1 MCGIVGSISNKNIS
15 EEYIRSSLLSMN
27 HRGPDSNGFKKFNKT
42 KLGYVFLGHTR
53 LSIIDLSKNGSQPMN
68 DSDSK
73 ISITYNGE
81 IYNFDEIKKELY
93 NKGYSF
99 NSNTDTEVIIYAYK
113 EWGIK
118 CVDKFIG
125 MFAFAIYDEIKEKL
139 FIVRDRLGI
148 KPLYYFSKN
157 NEFAFASEL
166 KALTELPNFEKNI
179 SIKGLSL
186 FTQYQYI
193 PAPFSIYDHTF
204 KLRPGHYIEVSKKGI
219 IDKKY
224 WDAKNYFNDILDFQS
239 EKEILNELEQ
249 LIVSSVKY
257 RMVSDVPIG
266 SFLSGGIDSSLVS
279 AIMQNLSSKPIE
291 TFSLGFNVRG
301 YNEAKFA
308 KKIANHLGTSHNELY
323 VNPSQAL
330 DIIPNLSKFYDEPF
344 ADSSAIPTMIVSSLA
359 RKKVTVVLSGDGGD
373 ELFGGYLRY
382 KFLSKLLSIPKPL
395 KKILSYTLK
404 RVGKDNFRY
413 QKAGSVLSWNTIEDA
428 YASLSNAWYSDDL
441 NKLINFEIFNN
452 QSQSKYYNNGKSI
465 QEQLMFADI
474 NLYMVDDILT
484 KVDRASMSTSLESRV
499 PLLDHRIVEFA
510 LKLPLHYKIKD
521 GKSKYIL
528 RKVLEKYVPNN
539 LYDRPK
545 SGFGIP
551 VKEWLKND
559 LNNWM
564 RDTLSKE
571 ELSKHHYFDIKI
583 IQKMID
589 DHSKSKY
596 DYHLQLWTI
605 LMFQDWYK
613 KYM

>member
-1 MCGIVGSISNKNIS
+1 MCGIVGSISSKNIS
-15 EEYIRSSLLSMN
+15 EEHIRNSLSSIN
-27 HRGPDSNGFKKFNKT
+27 HRGPDSNGFKKFNNT
-42 KLGYVFLGHTR
+42 KLGHVFLGHTR

-125 MFAFAIYDEIKEKL
+125 MFAFAIYDELKEKL

-148 KPLYYFSKN
+148 KPLYYFSNN

-239 EKEILNELEQ
+239 EEEILNELEQ

-279 AIMQNLSSKPIE
+279 AIMQKLSSKPIE

-308 KKIANHLGTSHNELY
+308 KK
-323 VNPSQAL
+323 
-330 DIIPNLSKFYDEPF
+330 
-344 ADSSAIPTMIVSSLA
+344 
-359 RKKVTVVLSGDGGD
+359 
-373 ELFGGYLRY
+373 
-382 KFLSKLLSIPKPL
+382 
-395 KKILSYTLK
+395 
-404 RVGKDNFRY
+404 
-413 QKAGSVLSWNTIEDA
+413 
-428 YASLSNAWYSDDL
+428 
-441 NKLINFEIFNN
+441 
-452 QSQSKYYNNGKSI
+452 
-465 QEQLMFADI
+465 
-474 NLYMVDDILT
+474 
-484 KVDRASMSTSLESRV
+484 
-499 PLLDHRIVEFA
+499 
-510 LKLPLHYKIKD
+510 
-521 GKSKYIL
+521 
-528 RKVLEKYVPNN
+528 
-539 LYDRPK
+539 
-545 SGFGIP
+545 
-551 VKEWLKND
+551 
-559 LNNWM
+559 
-564 RDTLSKE
+564 
-571 ELSKHHYFDIKI
+571 
-583 IQKMID
+583 
-589 DHSKSKY
+589 
-596 DYHLQLWTI
+596 
-605 LMFQDWYK
+605 
-613 KYM
+613 

>member
-15 EEYIRSSLLSMN
+15 EEYIRSSLLSIN

-93 NKGYSF
+93 KKGYSF

-605 LMFQDWYK
+605 LMFQDWYN

>member
-1 MCGIVGSISNKNIS
+1 MCGIVGSISSKNIS
-15 EEYIRSSLLSMN
+15 EEHIRNSLSSIN
-27 HRGPDSNGFKKFNKT
+27 HRGPDSNGFKKFNNT
-42 KLGYVFLGHTR
+42 KLGHVFLGHTR

-125 MFAFAIYDEIKEKL
+125 MFAFAIYDELKEKL

-148 KPLYYFSKN
+148 KPLYYFSNN

-239 EKEILNELEQ
+239 EEEILNELEQ

-279 AIMQNLSSKPIE
+279 AIMQKLSSKPIE

-441 NKLINFEIFNN
+441 NKIINFEIFRD
-452 QSQSKYYNNGKSI
+452 QSQSMYYNNGKSI

-499 PLLDHRIVEFA
+499 
-510 LKLPLHYKIKD
+510 
-521 GKSKYIL
+521 
-528 RKVLEKYVPNN
+528 
-539 LYDRPK
+539 LY
-545 SGFGIP
+545 
-551 VKEWLKND
+551 
-559 LNNWM
+559 
-564 RDTLSKE
+564 
-571 ELSKHHYFDIKI
+571 
-583 IQKMID
+583 
-589 DHSKSKY
+589 
-596 DYHLQLWTI
+596 
-605 LMFQDWYK
+605 
-613 KYM
+613 

>member
-15 EEYIRSSLLSMN
+15 EEHIRNSLSSIN

-125 MFAFAIYDEIKEKL
+125 MFAFAIYDELKEKL

-148 KPLYYFSKN
+148 KPLYYFSNN

-441 NKLINFEIFNN
+441 NKLINFEIFRD
-452 QSQSKYYNNGKSI
+452 QSQSMYYNNGKSI

-510 LKLPLHYKIKD
+510 LKLPLQYKIKD

-571 ELSKHHYFDIKI
+571 ELSKHHYFDINI

>member
-1 MCGIVGSISNKNIS
+1 MN
-15 EEYIRSSLLSMN
+15 LLLL
-27 HRGPDSNGFKKFNKT
+27 P
-42 KLGYVFLGHTR
+42 
-53 LSIIDLSKNGSQPMN
+53 
-68 DSDSK
+68 
-73 ISITYNGE
+73 
-81 IYNFDEIKKELY
+81 
-93 NKGYSF
+93 
-99 NSNTDTEVIIYAYK
+99 
-113 EWGIK
+113 
-118 CVDKFIG
+118 
-125 MFAFAIYDEIKEKL
+125 
-139 FIVRDRLGI
+139 
-148 KPLYYFSKN
+148 
-157 NEFAFASEL
+157 EL

-204 KLRPGHYIEVSKKGI
+204 KLRPGHYIEVSKKELLI
-219 IDKKY
+219 KKY

-239 EKEILNELEQ
+239 EEEILNELEQ

-279 AIMQNLSSKPIE
+279 AIMQKLSSKPIE

-404 RVGKDNFRY
+404 GVGKDNFRY

-441 NKLINFEIFNN
+441 NKIINFEIFRD
-452 QSQSKYYNNGKSI
+452 QSQSMYYNNGKSI

-510 LKLPLHYKIKD
+510 LKLPLQYKIKD
-521 GKSKYIL
+521 GKSKYI
-528 RKVLEKYVPNN
+528 
-539 LYDRPK
+539 
-545 SGFGIP
+545 
-551 VKEWLKND
+551 
-559 LNNWM
+559 
-564 RDTLSKE
+564 
-571 ELSKHHYFDIKI
+571 
-583 IQKMID
+583 
-589 DHSKSKY
+589 
-596 DYHLQLWTI
+596 
-605 LMFQDWYK
+605 
-613 KYM
+613 

>member
-1 MCGIVGSISNKNIS
+1 MCGIIGSISSKDIS
-15 EEYIRSSLLSMN
+15 EDYIRSSLSSMN
-27 HRGPDSNGFKKFNKT
+27 HRGPDSNGFKKFT
-42 KLGYVFLGHTR
+42 KKRLGHIFLGHTR
-53 LSIIDLSKNGSQPMN
+53 LSIIDLSNNGSQPMS
-68 DSDSK
+68 DSDLN
-73 ISITYNGE
+73 IHVTYNGE
-81 IYNFDEIKKELY
+81 IYNFNEIKKELY
-93 NKGYSF
+93 SKGYSF

-113 EWGIK
+113 EWGIG

-125 MFAFAIYDEIKEKL
+125 MFAFAIYDESKEKL
-139 FIVRDRLGI
+139 FIIRDRLGI
-148 KPLYYFSKN
+148 KPIYYFTKD

-166 KALTELPNFEKNI
+166 KALTKLPNFEKKI

-193 PAPFSIYDHTF
+193 PAPFSIYSNTY
-204 KLRPGHYIEVSKKGI
+204 KLRPGHYIEVSKTGI

-224 WDAKNYFNDILDFQS
+224 WDAKNYFNAISNFQS
-239 EKEILNELEQ
+239 EEEILNELEQ
-249 LIVSSVKY
+249 LLISSVKY

-291 TFSLGFNVRG
+291 TFSLGFNVSG
-301 YNEAKFA
+301 YDEAKFA

-330 DIIPNLSKFYDEPF
+330 DVIPNLSKFYDEPF

-373 ELFGGYLRY
+373 ELFGGYQRY
-382 KFLSKLLSIPKPL
+382 KFFSKLLSIPKPFKKVFSNIL
-395 KKILSYTLK
+395 KKA
-404 RVGKDNFRY
+404 GKNNFRY
-413 QKAGSVLSWNTIEDA
+413 QKAGSVLNWDSTLDA

-441 NKLINFEIFNN
+441 NKIINFELFTD
-452 QSQSKYYNNGKSI
+452 QSKSKYFNNGKSI
-465 QEQLMFADI
+465 EEQLMFADI

-510 LKLPLHYKIKD
+510 LQLPLHYKIKS

-528 RKVLEKYVPNN
+528 RKILEKYVPNN

-551 VKEWLKND
+551 VKEWLKNN
-559 LNNWM
+559 LNDWM
-564 RDTLSKE
+564 RDTLSPQ
-571 ELSKHHYFDIKI
+571 ELSKHNYFDNDI
-583 IQKMID
+583 IQRMID
-589 DHSKSKY
+589 DHSKNNY